1 MTDVDKQGSQ
11 IEHSNSSAQDT
22 SVPLDLRDP
31 HTLFFNRELSM
42 LEFFRRVLDE
52 ALDETQPLLERLKF
66 LSIFSSNLDEFFM
79 IRVSGLKETFEGEV
93 TNLSPD
99 GRTPGDQLSEIRARL
114 LPMLIEQA
122 RCFGAE
128 IVPKL
133 KAAGIS
139 IAPYESLS
147 ESEKDSLKEFF
158 MRKIFPVLTPQAV
171 DQGHPFPYISGLSL
185 NLGLMVGPVQSHGIT
200 QSLAGSPEPRFARI
214 KIPPLVS
221 RLIPVDR
228 DESKFVLVEE
238 LIAAHLDTLFP
249 RMHPDKC
256 YPFRITRDADV
267 EMREDEAVDL
277 LQKMEKTVRQRRFG
291 SAVRLEVSREMP
303 AEMVAYLTRELNL
316 TADDVYQIDGPLDM
330 TGLMSLY
337 KIDRPELK
345 DKPFTPNLPNR
356 LRKQE
361 SIFDTIKRN
370 DVLLHHP
377 YNSYTVVT
385 DFIKSAAQD
394 PEVVAIKMCLYR
406 TGKNSPIPQ
415 MLIEA
420 CQAGKQVTAL
430 VELKA
435 RFDEENNIEWAK
447 QLEESGVHVIYGL
460 VGLKTHCKL
469 TLVIRNEDDELRQYV
484 HIATGNYNPF
494 TSGFYTDLGLFTA
507 DEKIGADAV
516 ELFNYLTGFSRQKEY
531 RQLFVSPVNM
541 RESMLALIRRETAH
555 ARAGRPARIIV
566 KLNRVADTKIIRALY
581 EASAAGVEI
590 DLIVRS
596 ICMLRPNIPGLSETI
611 NVRSVVGR
619 FLEHSR
625 IFYFAN
631 GGEEETY
638 VGSSDWMP
646 RNFDRRV
653 EVVAPVHDP
662 RLKSYLKDVVLAA
675 YLRDNT
681 KARRLLPDGSY
692 ERVRP
697 SSGEARF
704 DSQTY
709 FLGGVSLEA

>member
-1 MTDVDKQGSQ
+1 MTDVDTHGSQ
-11 IEHSNSSAQDT
+11 IEQSNNAQDT

-31 HTLFFNRELSM
+31 HFLLFNRELSM
-42 LEFFRRVLDE
+42 MEFFRRVLDE
-52 ALDETQPLLERLKF
+52 AFDETQPLLERLKF
-66 LSIFSSNLDEFFM
+66 LAILSSNLDEFFM

-93 TNLSPD
+93 TKLSPD
-99 GRTPGDQLSEIRARL
+99 GRTPGDQLKEIRERL
-114 LPMLIEQA
+114 LPMLIEQM
-122 RCFGAE
+122 RCLKAE
-128 IVPKL
+128 IMPRL
-133 KAAGIS
+133 KATGIS
-139 IAPYESLS
+139 IASYESLS
-147 ESEKDSLKEFF
+147 ESEKDFLREFF

-171 DQGHPFPYISGLSL
+171 DPGHPFPYISGLSL
-185 NLGLMVGPVQSHGIT
+185 NLGLMVGPVRSHGIT

-221 RLIPVDR
+221 RFIPVGE
-228 DESKFVLVEE
+228 DESKFVLIEE
-238 LIAAHLDTLFP
+238 LIAANLDALFP
-249 RMHPDKC
+249 RMHPDAC
-256 YPFRITRDADV
+256 YPFRVTRDADV
-267 EMREDEAVDL
+267 EMREDEAIDL
-277 LQKMEKTVRQRRFG
+277 LQAMERTVRQRRFG
-291 SAVRLEVSREMP
+291 SPVRLEVSQQMP
-303 AEMVAYLTRELNL
+303 SEMVDYLTGELNL

-337 KIDRPELK
+337 KLERPKLK
-345 DKPFTPNLPNR
+345 DKPLTPNVPAR

-377 YNSYTVVT
+377 YNSYNVVT
-385 DFIKSAAQD
+385 DFIKAAAHD
-394 PEVVAIKMCLYR
+394 PDVVAIKMCLYR

-420 CQAGKQVTAL
+420 SQRGKQVTAL

-469 TLVIRNEDDELRQYV
+469 TLVIRNEDDNLRQYV
-484 HIATGNYNPF
+484 HIATGNYNPI

-507 DEKIGADAV
+507 DEEIGADAV

-531 RQLFVSPVNM
+531 RRLLVSPVNM
-541 RESMLALIRRETAH
+541 RESMLALIKRETAH
-555 ARAGRPARIIV
+555 ARSGRPARIII
-566 KLNRVADTKIIRALY
+566 KINRLADTKIIRALY
-581 EASAAGVEI
+581 EASAAGVPV

-596 ICMLRPNIPGLSETI
+596 ICMLRPGVPGLSESI

-631 GGEEETY
+631 GGDEEVYT
-638 VGSSDWMP
+638 GSSDWMP

-653 EVVAPVHDP
+653 EVVAPVNDV
-662 RLKSYLKDVVLAA
+662 RLKRYLKDVILAA
-675 YLRDNT
+675 YLRDNV

-692 ERVRP
+692 ERLRP
-697 SSGEARF
+697 SAGEAGF
-704 DSQTY
+704 DSQMY
-709 FLGGVSLEA
+709 FQGSISLEA